1 VAYSPEFEAAWAA
14 YPKRAGGNPKKRAFA
29 KYQSA
34 LQAEGVTEA
43 ELLRSTENYDAYCDS
58 EKKAGT
64 QYVLQTQ
71 TFFTDERWRD
81 FLQPVSANGRQ
92 AIGNLQEVAW

>member
-1 VAYSPEFEAAWAA
+1 
-14 YPKRAGGNPKKRAFA
+14 
-29 KYQSA
+29 
-34 LQAEGVTEA
+34 VTEA

-64 QYVLQTQ
+64 QYVLQAQ

-81 FLQPVSANGRQ
+81 FLEPVSVNGSQ
-92 AIGNLQEVAW
+92 AIGNLQEVTW